1 MKALITVPL
10 YKYKGKNGELITTI
24 NLGIEHEPMVRL
36 VADAGSYLTNGEIKT
51 GAIDITEDQVDLWSE
66 KPYEDN
72 EDVIEVNT
80 FEEVEE

>member
-1 MKALITVPL
+1 MITVPL
-10 YKYKGKNGELITTI
+10 YKYKGKNGVLITTI

-51 GAIDITEDQVDLWSE
+51 SAIDITEDQVNLWSE

>member
-1 MKALITVPL
+1 
-10 YKYKGKNGELITTI
+10 
-24 NLGIEHEPMVRL
+24 MVRL

-51 GAIDITEDQVDLWSE
+51 SAIDRTEDQVNFWSE
-66 KPYEDN
+66 KTYEDN

>member
-1 MKALITVPL
+1 MITVPL
-10 YKYKGKNGELITTI
+10 YKYKGKNGVLITTI
-24 NLGIEHEPMVRL
+24 NLSIEHEPMVRL

-51 GAIDITEDQVDLWSE
+51 SAIDITEDQVNLWSE

>member
-1 MKALITVPL
+1 MITVPL

>member
-1 MKALITVPL
+1 MITMPL

-24 NLGIEHEPMVRL
+24 NLGIEHEPMIRL

-51 GAIDITEDQVDLWSE
+51 GAIDITEDQVNLWSE

-72 EDVIEVNT
+72 EDVIEVNA
-80 FEEVEE
+80 FGEVDE